1 MFTSESKQ
9 TNLKVFLLALRTHV
23 VNDGDD
29 DSLLCLPVSEKQT
42 EVSPD
47 EIFSFPGS
55 LVPGPILH
63 LLIKMYMMRGFLT
76 CRFFFAHNTTSS

>member
-55 LVPGPILH
+55 LVSGPIFH
-63 LLIKMYMMRGFLT
+63 LLMLKKKKRMYLVW
-76 CRFFFAHNTTSS
+76 